1 MKSYRVTCLF
11 QTDWP
16 NLIPALFG
24 DQQPISCQIG
34 GNVGIF
40 NFEAPIS
47 LNNLGPLVIIE
58 ESSQSFLF
66 E

>member
-24 DQQPISCQIG
+24 SNQPISAQIG

-40 NFEAPIS
+40 NFSSAITPS
-47 LNNLGPLVIIE
+47 NLGPLVIVE

>member
-11 QTDWP
+11 QADWV

-24 DQQPISCQIG
+24 TNQPDSSQVG
-34 GNVGIF
+34 GNVAIF
-40 NFEAPIS
+40 NFSAPIVP
-47 LNNLGPLVIIE
+47 NNLGPLVLIE
-58 ESSQSFLF
+58 QAEQPFLF